1 MDTPRAARGHERP
14 APAAFSPVV
23 PPAVEIER
31 LAQVF
36 KALSHPVRV
45 EIVSALSACAG
56 ACCGDIV
63 RNLPLAQ
70 STVSQHLAV
79 LRASGLV
86 EMRGEGRCCHYRL
99 AADARALVETA
110 IGQVFAARG
119 CGGQTPNTLQVP
131 SGACRKDT
139 E

>member
-1 MDTPRAARGHERP
+1 MDIQLATRDDGRSAP
-14 APAAFSPVV
+14 APATLS
-23 PPAVEIER
+23 AVEGER

-36 KALSHPVRV
+36 KALAHPVRV
-45 EIVSALSACAG
+45 KILAALSSCAE
-56 ACCGDIV
+56 ACCGAIV
-63 RNLPLAQ
+63 RTLPLAQ

-99 AADARALVETA
+99 AGDARALVETA
-110 IGQVFAARG
+110 TRQIFAAPA
-119 CGGQTPNTLQVP
+119 CGEPAPNTDQAP
-131 SGACRKDT
+131 AGACRKDM